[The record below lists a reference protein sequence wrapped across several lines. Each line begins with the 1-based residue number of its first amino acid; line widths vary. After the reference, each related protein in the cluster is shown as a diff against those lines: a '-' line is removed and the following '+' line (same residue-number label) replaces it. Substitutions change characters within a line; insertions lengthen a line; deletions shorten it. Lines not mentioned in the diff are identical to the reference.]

1 MDSSQKINLGEAAN
15 RFVLSL
21 SHGKTEGSQQVI
33 YRFVRWFGR
42 ERPIAGLAAHEIAN
56 YAQRISSSGTDYSK
70 NLDIIRAFLAYAR
83 KEGWTKNNLA
93 AHLKAKK
100 GKSRLAAGIRQVS
113 PQPVSLTRQGYNEI
127 KKELA
132 VLKSKR
138 LQTIDEVSRAAAD
151 KDFRENAPL
160 DAAREQLSHLVARI
174 KESEETLK
182 SATVLDEKVEAAP
195 RAVIGS
201 SIVLTDLASGEEV
214 RYTIVSPRE
223 VDPARG
229 RISSASPVGR
239 AVIGRGC
246 QDIIEITA
254 PAGRLRYRI
263 ERIGR

>member
-1 MDSSQKINLGEAAN
+1 MDSSQNINLGEAAS
-15 RFVLSL
+15 RFVVSL
-21 SHGKTEGSQQVI
+21 SRGKIEGSQPVI

-42 ERPIAGLAAHEIAN
+42 ERPIAGLVAHEIAN
-56 YAQRISSSGTDYSK
+56 YAQRLSSSGTDYSK
-70 NLDIIRAFLAYAR
+70 NLDIIRAFLAYVR
-83 KEGWTKNNLA
+83 NEGWIKSNLA

-100 GKSRLAAGIRQVS
+100 GKSRLTAGMKQAS

-127 KKELA
+127 KKELVA
-132 VLKSKR
+132 LKSRR
-138 LQTIDEVSRAAAD
+138 LQTISEVSRAAAD

-160 DAAREQLSHLVARI
+160 DAAREQLSHLVAKI
-174 KESEETLK
+174 KESEEALR
-182 SATVLDEKVEAAP
+182 SATVIDEKVEATP
-195 RAVIGS
+195 RVAIGN

-229 RISSASPVGR
+229 RISSASPMGR